1 MRGAGWHRSGWA
13 AAALAMLVACSGPQ
27 PAPGPS
33 PIPATDPVAQDT
45 PPPDYPLEVACAGV
59 GGVVELHILLGAN
72 GTPGDIRIGRSSGQP
87 LLDAAAREGVRSWRF
102 RAATRGGQPV
112 ATRMKIPVTFTP
124 PTMRPERC
132 FVLDEQLK
140 RAR

>member
-1 MRGAGWHRSGWA
+1 MKPARAGGVLLVLAGLIA
-13 AAALAMLVACSGPQ
+13 ACQGQ
-27 PAPGPS
+27 APGS
-33 PIPATDPVAQDT
+33 SAPAIAPTDPAAQET

-59 GGVVELHILLGAN
+59 GGVVELNILLGVD

-87 LLDAAAREGVRSWRF
+87 LLDSAAREGVRSWRF

-112 ATRMKIPVTFTP
+112 TTRMKIPVTFTP

-140 RAR
+140 RTR